1 MIKRESDMKLFLE
14 YHDKYPTHGYRWLNA
29 KIRLD
34 TGIVH
39 SDNYAQRLCH
49 FLGIKSVSKRFRAY
63 KAAGRECVYPNLL
76 LADINITK
84 PFEVIVSD
92 MTMFKINGLWYEIT
106 FYIDLFNNE
115 IVAYG
120 VSDTRGDRRTYIN
133 GRNKIIEIKKEEY
146 PDYELILHSDQGS
159 VYASKDFNE
168 TLPLYNITRS
178 MSRAG
183 TPTDNGTMEAI
194 NGWAKEEMFTD
205 FKITESDDVLKII
218 SEYITFFNNERP
230 AYALGY
236 KTPKQVK
243 DEYFQK
249 RKTDIYKKV
258 STFC

>member
-1 MIKRESDMKLFLE
+1 MIKRESDIKLFQE
-14 YHDKYPTHGYRWLNA
+14 YHLKYPTHGYRWLNA
-29 KIRLD
+29 KIGLD
-34 TGIVH
+34 TGVIY

-49 FLGIKSVSKRFRAY
+49 YCGIKSTSKRFRSY
-63 KAAGRECVYPNLL
+63 KAAGRECMYPNLL
-76 LADINITK
+76 LADMNITR

-92 MTMFKINGLWYEIT
+92 MTVIMINGIWHEIT
-106 FYIDLFNNE
+106 FYMDLFNNE

-120 VSDTRGDRRTYIN
+120 VSGRKGDRRTYIN
-133 GRNKIIEIKKEEY
+133 GRDKIIEIKKEEY

-183 TPTDNGTMEAI
+183 APTDNGAMEAI
-194 NGWAKEEMFTD
+194 NGWTKEELFTD
-205 FKITESDDVLKII
+205 FKITESDNVLKSIG
-218 SEYITFFNNERP
+218 EYVIFFNNERP

-243 DEYFQK
+243 DEYFQSEK
-249 RKTDIYKKV
+249 
-258 STFC
+258 S

>member
-1 MIKRESDMKLFLE
+1 MIKRESDIKLFQE
-14 YHDKYPTHGYRWLNA
+14 YHLKYPTHGYRWLNA
-29 KIRLD
+29 KIGLD
-34 TGIVH
+34 TGVIY

-49 FLGIKSVSKRFRAY
+49 YCGIKSTSKRFRFY
-63 KAAGRECVYPNLL
+63 KAADRECMYPNLL
-76 LADINITK
+76 LADMNITR

-92 MTMFKINGLWYEIT
+92 MTVIMINGIWHEIT
-106 FYIDLFNNE
+106 FYMDLFNNE

-120 VSDTRGDRRTYIN
+120 VSGRKGDRRTYIN
-133 GRNKIIEIKKEEY
+133 GRDKIIEIKKEEY

-183 TPTDNGTMEAI
+183 APTDNGAMEAI
-194 NGWAKEEMFTD
+194 NGWTKEELFTD
-205 FKITESDDVLKII
+205 FKITESDNVLKSIG
-218 SEYITFFNNERP
+218 EYVIFFNNERP

-243 DEYFQK
+243 DEYFQSEK
-249 RKTDIYKKV
+249 
-258 STFC
+258 S